1 MRAMVLCAGLGSRLR
16 PLTEHWPKPAL
27 PLLGRPLVEY
37 TFALLSGAGVREVG
51 INTHH
56 LPETMAQV
64 AGQSCARLGLSLTV
78 VNEPVI
84 QGTGG
89 GIRGLRAFLSG
100 GTSVVFNGDVLFA
113 LDLPRVLEAHRAS
126 GALASMVLLPMPANE
141 TYAAVELDAA
151 GDVRRIAGR
160 GPTGAAGS
168 KAGAAPSE
176 GRPGSPER
184 LTPWHFT
191 GVHVLEPG
199 LFDFMKAE
207 GPEDINREVYLRAL
221 EAGQR
226 VHGIVA
232 EGYWS
237 DLGTPSR
244 YLATVRDLLYGQ
256 VAAAPF
262 GDRWPLT
269 AQAKGA
275 GNFWSEAGANAEK
288 VAGPAYFEAGCEI
301 SPTARIG
308 ASVSVGRRARIP
320 AGARLNRSVVFDDT
334 TLKEGEVLLE
344 TLAWREHRIPAPL

>member
-1 MRAMVLCAGLGSRLR
+1 MRAMVLCAGLGTRLR

-37 TFALLSGAGVREVG
+37 TFALLRGAGVREVG

-64 AGQSCARLGLSLTV
+64 AGESCARLGLSLTV
-78 VNEPVI
+78 ANEPVI

-141 TYAAVELDAA
+141 TYAAVELNAA

-160 GPTGAAGS
+160 GPGAS
-168 KAGAAPSE
+168 
-176 GRPGSPER
+176 R

-191 GVHVLEPG
+191 GVHILEPG
-199 LFDFMKAE
+199 LFDFMKEE

-226 VHGIVA
+226 VHGIVV

-244 YLATVRDLLYGQ
+244 YLATVRDLLFQQ
-256 VAAAPF
+256 VPAAPF

-275 GNFWSEAGANAEK
+275 GNFWSESGASAEK
-288 VAGPAYFEAGCEI
+288 VAGPAYFDRGCEI

-308 ASVSVGRRARIP
+308 ASVAVGRNARIP
-320 AGARLNRSVVFDDT
+320 AGVRLNRSVVFDDT
-334 TLKEGEVLLE
+334 ALKEGEVLLE

>member
-1 MRAMVLCAGLGSRLR
+1 MRAMVLCAGLGTRLR
-16 PLTEHWPKPAL
+16 PLTEHWPKPAI

-37 TFALLSGAGVREVG
+37 TFALLRGAGVREVG

-56 LPETMAQV
+56 LPAKMAEV
-64 AGQSCARLGLSLTV
+64 AARSCARVGLGLTV
-78 VNEPVI
+78 AEEPVI

-89 GIRGLRAFLSG
+89 GIRGLKDFLAG

-160 GPTGAAGS
+160 GPATSDA
-168 KAGAAPSE
+168 
-176 GRPGSPER
+176 R

-199 LFDFMKAE
+199 LFDFMRAE
-207 GPEDINREVYLRAL
+207 GPEDINREVYQRVL
-221 EAGQR
+221 EAGRR

-232 EGYWS
+232 QGYWS

-244 YLATVRDLLYGQ
+244 YLATVRDLLCSQ
-256 VAAAPF
+256 VPSAPF
-262 GDRWPLT
+262 GDRWPLRPE
-269 AQAKGA
+269 AKGP
-275 GNFWSEAGANAEK
+275 GNFWIEPAPVHGEPVEPSASPGPK
-288 VAGPAYFEAGCEI
+288 VAGPAYFDRGARVD
-301 SPTARIG
+301 PAARIG
-308 ASVSVGRRARIP
+308 GSVYVGKNATLP
-320 AGARLNRSVVFDDT
+320 AGARLNRAVVFDDT
-334 TLKEGEVLLE
+334 ALSEGEELVE
-344 TLAWREHRIPAPL
+344 TLAWRGHRIPAPL